1 MGFLENNSNM
11 LNILASILL
20 IIILI
25 KSIYNRE
32 FKTIIFW
39 SGFLSLGYFYNKSQN
54 QNITDVKHITFYA
67 IDALQEWAMYI
78 IEFGLEILQIS

>member
-32 FKTIIFW
+32 FKTIVFW
-39 SGFLSLGYFYNKSQN
+39 SGFLVLGYFYNKSQN

-67 IDALQEWAMYI
+67 IDALQEWAMDI